1 MGDGDWP
8 FLLSSLSPF
17 SSLSV
22 SLSVSLPWV
31 EISIIFFLLPPSPFS
46 SPPSSLTWQKI
57 YVAHKLLLQPPS
69 MQNCWIVSLV
79 ALFLF
84 VSLSL
89 TCVHTTHIFLP
100 FCYIHLP
107 SFLIFSH
114 VRAWV
119 HNGEKCFS
127 PSLHLLLPSLPML
140 SCACKCVCKGD
151 EKIPSSSLFPFLPLF
166 FLSSPSSFFSLAQ
179 LNSLLSCI
187 DISLLR
193 VRAFFWHTFP
203 LFPHPLPLFSTILST
218 SFMRAHVSSLTAQL
232 IALSTL
238 SLPHVQKFLACT
250 QKTFVSPLRF
260 FLSLKRELLHFALPS
275 PLSHS
280 CAQRREVSI
289 PCFSASQGRGESRKK
304 R

>member
-166 FLSSPSSFFSLAQ
+166 FLSSSSSFFSLAQ

-203 LFPHPLPLFSTILST
+203 LFPHPLPLFLTILST

-238 SLPHVQKFLACT
+238 SPSCAEISRVHPKNLCVT
-250 QKTFVSPLRF
+250 SPL
-260 FLSLKRELLHFALPS
+260 LSLSQAWASPLCTSLS
-275 PLSHS
+275 PLSLMRTKTRGLDS
-280 CAQRREVSI
+280 MLLSITRERRE
-289 PCFSASQGRGESRKK
+289 
-304 R
+304 